1 LSELI
6 KWFEKRKE
14 TKALA
19 NIQRH
24 LALTSGIVED
34 LENAIKAAVKR
45 DMKEMQTCIG
55 RVTSGEKEA
64 DSLRRKVM
72 DEISTGELSPT
83 DREDLMELVKRVDMV
98 ADWSRESTRV
108 LGAIPMEHVPDAIKD
123 AFIEMVK
130 SVKECTVSLQKCVNK
145 MMTKPEEALQ
155 AADAVERE
163 EEKVDDMHE
172 KARALLGT
180 EDLPRAGVAILA
192 SQLFE
197 ALEMVADS
205 CEDACDQVR
214 VIMVRETRA
223 LK

>member
-1 LSELI
+1 MSELI

-14 TKALA
+14 TRALA
-19 NIQRH
+19 NIQQH
-24 LALTSGIVED
+24 LALTNGIVED

-45 DMKEMQTCIG
+45 DTKEMQTCIG
-55 RVTSGEKEA
+55 RVTSGEKKA

-83 DREDLMELVKRVDMV
+83 DREDLMELIKRVDMV

-108 LGAIPMEHVPDAIKD
+108 LGAIPMEHVPEAIKT

-155 AADAVERE
+155 ASDAVERE
-163 EEKVDDMHE
+163 EEKVDDIHE

-180 EDLPRAGVAILA
+180 EDLPRAGVAIA
-192 SQLFE
+192 R
-197 ALEMVADS
+197 
-205 CEDACDQVR
+205 ACDQVR
-214 VIMVRETRA
+214 VIMVRE
-223 LK
+223 

>member
-19 NIQRH
+19 NVQRH
-24 LALTSGIVED
+24 LALTTGIVED
-34 LENAIKAAVKR
+34 LEKAIIAAVKK
-45 DMKEMQTCIG
+45 DLKEMQAYIG
-55 RVTSGEKEA
+55 RVASGEKEA

-83 DREDLMELVKRVDMV
+83 DREDLMELVKRVDMI

-108 LGAIPMEHVPDAIKD
+108 LGAIPMEQVPDSIKD
-123 AFIEMVK
+123 AFTEMVK
-130 SVKECTVSLQKCVNK
+130 SVEECTISLQKCVNK

-155 AADAVERE
+155 AADMVERE
-163 EEKVDDMHE
+163 EEKVDGIHE
-172 KARALLGT
+172 KARVLIGR
-180 EDLPRAGVAILA
+180 ENLPKAGVAILA
-192 SQLFE
+192 SELFE
-197 ALEMVADS
+197 ALEMIADS

-214 VIMVRETRA
+214 IIMVR
-223 LK
+223 K